1 MLSFEL
7 ATRSLF
13 NRSALLL
20 VIKIAIAIMSFAFH
34 VLLARKLGAEQFGL
48 FSLAMTL
55 LLFTTIFAKQGIESA
70 LVRFLSPMTDGH
82 KMSGLYCYVL
92 LFSLG
97 NIIIVGAVISIFS
110 TFIAVDLLT
119 TSELITLFPL
129 IILLTALQ
137 VLIALNSSVLRGR
150 QYPIA
155 SMLLT
160 GFFTFTF
167 GLLLLFIMS
176 ISSAL
181 DALYLIAYATTLAC
195 GVSFWLAHRRMTLFK
210 LPLPAP
216 KSCAVFQVYHVSRI
230 LFVSALA
237 TLVTQQIGIFVIAK
251 FATLED
257 VSIYNIALKISLLM
271 SYPLLVINAITAP
284 KYAQM
289 HEQKNL
295 KGIHKLFT
303 STRNYLIAIATV
315 LALLAFVCAETIVAL
330 FGPEYGGGEYLLKIL
345 IIGQWFNLSSGSVIS
360 ILIMT
365 GQERI
370 HRRNT
375 ILIALFS
382 VLATFVA
389 VSEYG
394 VVGAAWVTSITLL
407 MLNLISWYYVKKT
420 LGTHLTG

>member
-237 TLVTQQIGIFVIAK
+237 TLVTQQI
-251 FATLED
+251 
-257 VSIYNIALKISLLM
+257 YNIALKISLLM